1 MGIPSQSHNLTGALS
16 GLRVIDLTQMLAGPF
31 CTQVLADHGADVIKV
46 EALSGDGTRVTGP
59 FLDNDMLRD
68 FGGYFQ
74 SVNRNKR
81 SIAVDLK
88 CVEGQEIIHRLV
100 ASADVLVEN
109 YRPGVMERLGLSYER
124 LRTINPRLVY
134 GTVRG
139 FGDPRSGASPYAYW
153 PAYDVVAQA
162 MGGMMGITGPDRETP
177 TKIGPGIGDT
187 VPGLMLCI
195 GILAAVHR
203 ARESGE
209 GQFVDVAMTD
219 CVLAVCERVVYQTSY
234 TALIPG
240 PEGNHHPLL
249 CPFGLFRAHDGHVS
263 IACAHDGFWEKLANI
278 IGRPELVTD
287 EAFATNAARVR
298 NAERV
303 IAIIEA
309 FTSGLT
315 KEEIAQRLGGEIPF
329 GPVYTSADI
338 FADPHYEVRNMLV
351 DVEQPGSATPVKI
364 VGVPI
369 KLSRTPGQ
377 VRHRAPMLGEH
388 TDEILIEA
396 GYVEEEIEH
405 IRTHGAIR
413 QLSPAGVGAI
423 SSVSLRR
430 DTPAAP

>member
-1 MGIPSQSHNLTGALS
+1 MGITSRSGKPTGALS

-31 CTQVLADHGADVIKV
+31 CTQILADHGADVIKV

-59 FLDNDMLRD
+59 FLEDDTLRD

-88 CVEGQEIIHRLV
+88 HVEGRAIVQRLV

-109 YRPGVMERLGLSYER
+109 FRSGVMNRLGLSYER
-124 LRTINPRLVY
+124 LREINPRLIY

-139 FGDPRSGASPYAYW
+139 FGDPRSGASPYADW

-187 VPGLMLCI
+187 VPALMLCI
-195 GILAAVHR
+195 GILAAVHH

-219 CVLAVCERVVYQTSY
+219 CVLAVCERIVYQTSY
-234 TALIPG
+234 TNIIPA
-240 PEGNHHPLL
+240 PEGNRHPLL
-249 CPFGLFRAHDGHVS
+249 CPFGLFRARDGYVS
-263 IACAHDGFWEKLANI
+263 IACAHDGFWEKLALA
-278 IGRPELVTD
+278 IGRPGLVTD

-298 NAERV
+298 NAKRV
-303 IAIIEA
+303 IAVIEA

-315 KEEIAQRLGGEIPF
+315 KEEIARRLGGKVPF
-329 GPVYTSADI
+329 GPVYTSAEI
-338 FADPHYEVRNMLV
+338 FADPHYEVREMLV
-351 DVEQPGSATPVKI
+351 GVEQPGSATPVKI
-364 VGVPI
+364 AGVPI
-369 KLSRTPGQ
+369 KLGRTPGQ

-388 TDEILIEA
+388 TDEILVAA
-396 GYVEEEIEH
+396 GYGKEEIEH
-405 IRTHGAIR
+405 MRTCGAIGDYP
-413 QLSPAGVGAI
+413 PAKVGGFSNGA
-423 SSVSLRR
+423 
-430 DTPAAP
+430 T